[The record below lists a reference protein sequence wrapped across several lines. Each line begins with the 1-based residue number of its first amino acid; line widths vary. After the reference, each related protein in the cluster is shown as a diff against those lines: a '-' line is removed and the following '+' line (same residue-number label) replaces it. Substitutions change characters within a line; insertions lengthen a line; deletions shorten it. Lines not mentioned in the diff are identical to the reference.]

1 MCPDAT
7 DSTQA
12 LMSWFAQSGVRAPLR
27 ACVGPLPQTGAGLV
41 RWAQPEAEP
50 RVRISSPHPDSY
62 RIALLLEPLESQIWV
77 NDQPFCGGRI
87 AANSFR
93 ICPPGSAQRWRQLS
107 ACDIV
112 NVFIPTSTV
121 DAYLLRRNGESPG
134 QLGGTAFT
142 PDREVLDL
150 VGRMLNAEAAAGPLA
165 ETYCDAMVSALLSYL
180 LEQYGGTA
188 LNMASARLGG
198 ARLRRVQQHMQA
210 HLDQEL
216 PIAELA
222 QLCAMS
228 ASHFAREFSRA
239 VGLPPHQYLL
249 KLRLERAAELLAEGD
264 DSLLDIALVCG
275 FNDASH
281 FSRAFARRH
290 GQPPSAYR
298 RALRERRAQ
307 LR

>member
-7 DSTQA
+7 DSSSA
-12 LMSWFAQSGVRAPLR
+12 LKSWFVHSGVRAPLET
-27 ACVGPLPQTGAGLV
+27 CIGPLPGTGAGLV
-41 RWAQPEAEP
+41 RWSQHEAEP
-50 RVRISSPHPDSY
+50 AIRVSSPHPDSY
-62 RIALLLEPLESQIWV
+62 RIAVMLEPLESQIWV
-77 NDQPFCGGRI
+77 NGEPFSGGRI

-107 ACDIV
+107 ACDIA

-121 DAYLLRRNGESPG
+121 DSYLLRRNAEAPG
-134 QLGGTAFT
+134 QLGATPFL

-150 VGRMLNAEAAAGPLA
+150 VGKMLNAEAAAGPLA
-165 ETYCDAMVSALLSYL
+165 ETYCDAMVAAMLSYL
-180 LEQYGGTA
+180 LEQYGGSEVTA
-188 LNMASARLGG
+188 AAARLGG
-198 ARLRRVQQHMQA
+198 ARLRRVQRHMQA
-210 HLDQEL
+210 HLGEEQ

-264 DSLLDIALVCG
+264 DSLLDIALACG

-281 FSRAFARRH
+281 FSRAFTRRH
-290 GQPPSAYR
+290 GQPPSTYR
-298 RALRERRAQ
+298 RALRERRA
-307 LR
+307 LRR